1 MYFSLWESF
10 YVSSLTVDFSLM
22 GCPHRG
28 PKWEK
33 AQHIL
38 LSFLFENLLCFISD
52 SWFLPHELPTV
63 RAKMWKVF
71 AIVGAERDT
80 AAQPGPGGE
89 KNGIV
94 KWYVV
99 VIVSDWRC
107 WFTFGVGDDGLVMV
121 AKVNL
126 TTVPDSKYRKD
137 YNVGG
142 VAPG

>member
-1 MYFSLWESF
+1 
-10 YVSSLTVDFSLM
+10 
-22 GCPHRG
+22 
-28 PKWEK
+28 
-33 AQHIL
+33 
-38 LSFLFENLLCFISD
+38 
-52 SWFLPHELPTV
+52 
-63 RAKMWKVF
+63 MWKVF